1 MLYVRTELKPSTIEG
16 NGLFAAERIREG
28 QVIWSFTPGL
38 DIVFP
43 RNLRESL
50 DPVIQDFLNKYCS
63 RDGEYL
69 IVYADNARFIN
80 HSRQSNTRWE
90 DETAVLVA
98 ARDIETGEEITE
110 DYYVVEWAGLDT
122 TNRPFE

>member
-1 MLYVRTELKPSTIEG
+1 MLYVRTELKPSAIEG

-28 QVIWSFTPGL
+28 QVIWSFTQGL

-69 IVYADNARFIN
+69 IVYADDARFIN